1 MAARVTKQFLA
12 NVLQNAKKPAA
23 LTGAKGSKTG
33 LLGSLAKSQQ
43 KKQPAAPQQSKKVR
57 GGKKQSG
64 KTIAVSAKK
73 KANERFLDT
82 AKKEQEHSDRTE
94 ENLRKLRVRPTD
106 KSQRLMAK
114 VPCSLCPL
122 HSFVPR

>member
-23 LTGAKGSKTG
+23 LAGGAKGSKAG

-43 KKQPAAPQQSKKVR
+43 QKKKQPAAPQQSKKVR

-64 KTIAVSAKK
+64 KETAVPAKKK
-73 KANERFLDT
+73 KANERFLDV
-82 AKKEQEHSDRTE
+82 AKKEQMHADRTE

-114 VPCSLCPL
+114 ALALRTKVL
-122 HSFVPR
+122 H